1 MKFAERLRPLKIDA
15 FIGQE
20 FIVEVVFDF
29 LHFGGNVDFVDELN
43 RILRADYV
51 VRYSKVL
58 GPESHAQPSR

>member
-43 RILRADYV
+43 RKIAT
-51 VRYSKVL
+51 
-58 GPESHAQPSR
+58 GQAQACRGRPTVQ